1 MYEISVL
8 RSVTLYTKK
17 KCSQH
22 WNVLYIKS
30 CLSWSHWDLIL
41 LYTIKQKIQKNAAPN
56 ILHDKICSRVLWWSH
71 WPCWNCIVSL
81 RLHPVISVYSQY
93 LIWTWGITYPPTASP
108 IAYATNSISHLQDG
122 SIVLQCPP
130 PPRPLFIFCKSF
142 NVWPVY
148 PSERLCFFCHI
159 YSDANSKKWTTGH
172 HASYKVPR

>member
-130 PPRPLFIFCKSF
+130 PPAPFHFLQVIQCMASLSFREALFFLPHLQWRQQQKMNNRPSRFI
-142 NVWPVY
+142 
-148 PSERLCFFCHI
+148 
-159 YSDANSKKWTTGH
+159 
-172 HASYKVPR
+172 